1 MTASLKITESMDS
14 YKKKYEELLHEY
26 QEFAYAVSHD
36 LQAPVRM
43 MQGFTEIL
51 LQEVDGSLADHLVS
65 YSDMIKHAGKEAG
78 DALDALLEFSRL
90 NTDPKHFKP
99 LDLNALVATV
109 VEQFAEKI
117 EASSANIV
125 TNDLPPAIG
134 DYGTICRLYS
144 YLISNSLKFRKD
156 GVPPSIEIGANEENG
171 KVTYFVKDNGI
182 GMRENLI
189 EESLIMFRKLNGADE
204 YPGRGAGLTFAKKI
218 VDIHEGVLSI
228 QSVLDEGTVVS
239 FTLELSSEA

>member
-1 MTASLKITESMDS
+1 MTSSLKITDNMDP
-14 YKKKYEELLHEY
+14 YKKKYEELLQEY

-51 LQEVDGSLADHLVS
+51 LQEVDGKLADHLVS

-99 LDLNALVATV
+99 IDMNALVATV
-109 VEQFAEKI
+109 VEQFSEKI
-117 EASSANIV
+117 EASSAKMV
-125 TNDLPPAIG
+125 VNDLPPAIG
-134 DYGTICRLYS
+134 DYGTVCRLYT
-144 YLISNSLKFRKD
+144 YLISNALKFRKE
-156 GVPPSIEIGANEENG
+156 GVPPIIEIGAHEENG
-171 KVTYFVKDNGI
+171 KVTYFIKDNGI

-189 EESLIMFRKLNGADE
+189 DESLIMFRKLNGADE

-218 VDIHEGVLSI
+218 VDIHEGVLQI
-228 QSVLDEGTVVS
+228 QSVLDEGTTVS

>member
-109 VEQFAEKI
+109 VEQFAEK
-117 EASSANIV
+117 N
-125 TNDLPPAIG
+125 
-134 DYGTICRLYS
+134 
-144 YLISNSLKFRKD
+144 
-156 GVPPSIEIGANEENG
+156 
-171 KVTYFVKDNGI
+171 
-182 GMRENLI
+182 
-189 EESLIMFRKLNGADE
+189 
-204 YPGRGAGLTFAKKI
+204 
-218 VDIHEGVLSI
+218 
-228 QSVLDEGTVVS
+228 
-239 FTLELSSEA
+239 